1 MKVNKSKLNKKKY
14 NGKGLYDKAINYYLT
29 GSKLNP
35 GEKHVIM
42 YDYKLKKYVPASYSG
57 PGTDILKNIKENKQP
72 INKVDKTAQTHDIR
86 YTLAKDIN
94 DIKIADKKMVDKL
107 EQLQKNKEEST
118 FNILPSKYG
127 IKANQI
133 IEKILPDKYYD
144 KFINYITD
152 YKDYGKKLKE
162 EDKKILENKLNEL
175 EIEGYGKKKN
185 KKKLNNKKK

>member
-1 MKVNKSKLNKKKY
+1 MKVNKSKVNIKKY
-14 NGKGLYDKAINYYLT
+14 IGKGVYDKAVNYLT

-42 YDYKLKKYVPASYSG
+42 YDYKNKKYVPASYSG

-107 EQLQKNKEEST
+107 DQLQKNKSESN

-133 IEKILPDKYYD
+133 IEKVLPDKYFD
-144 KFINYITD
+144 KFVNYMTN
-152 YKDYGKKLKE
+152 YKEYGKKLSDQ
-162 EDKKILENKLNEL
+162 DKKILNDKLKEL
-175 EIEGYGKKKN
+175 EIEGYGKI
-185 KKKLNNKKK
+185 KKKYKNNKKK